1 MAIPLG
7 LDFQSST
14 AQASPLYNQNAGIF
28 FGNAGDANANGDVSP
43 SAISQKT
50 PSRQTL
56 GGTNA
61 YPDSTIG
68 GNFLSA
74 DGGIPVWLYIV
85 GGLVVLAGGIFAI
98 KKL

>member
-1 MAIPLG
+1 MLG
-7 LDFQSST
+7 FGMDIQSST

-28 FGNAGDANANGDVSP
+28 FGDAGDIKNGENGA
-43 SAISQKT
+43 SAVAEKT

-61 YPDSTIG
+61 YPDSTLG

-74 DGGIPVWLYIV
+74 DAGGVPLWVYIV
-85 GGLVVLAGGIFAI
+85 GALVLLAGGIFAI

>member
-1 MAIPLG
+1 MLG
-7 LDFQSST
+7 FGMDIQSST

-28 FGNAGDANANGDVSP
+28 FGDAGDIKTGENGA
-43 SAISQKT
+43 SAVAEKT

-61 YPDSTIG
+61 YPDSTLG

-74 DGGIPVWLYIV
+74 SGGTPIWVYVV
-85 GGLVVLAGGIFAI
+85 GGLALLGAAIFAL

>member
-1 MAIPLG
+1 MIPLG

-28 FGNAGDANANGDVSP
+28 FGNAGDANAGGDVNP
-43 SAISQKT
+43 TAISQKT

-56 GGTNA
+56 GGNNPLA
-61 YPDSTIG
+61 DSTLG
-68 GNFLSA
+68 GNFLPVS
-74 DGGIPVWLYIV
+74 GGVSIWVYV
-85 GGLVVLAGGIFAI
+85 GLGLVVLIGGFFAI